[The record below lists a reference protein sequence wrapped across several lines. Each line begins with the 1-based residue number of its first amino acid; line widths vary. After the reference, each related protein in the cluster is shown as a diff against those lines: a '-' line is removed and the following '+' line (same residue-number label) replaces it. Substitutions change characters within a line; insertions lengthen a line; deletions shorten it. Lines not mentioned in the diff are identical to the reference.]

1 MGGFIASP
9 EMLLVAHSNPV
20 TGIKAPSELPSGPQ
34 AQPGLNTLPQRVLRK
49 EPVTP
54 SALVLMS
61 RSNAQ
66 PTGKLA
72 QREGIDLREL
82 GSAEGGGGG
91 DENIK
96 GWPQIPCSFLSCPW
110 SEGGGEQQWDP
121 QHPEVS
127 SPSFGVATEG
137 VGQRQEEE
145 RDADEKA

>member
-9 EMLLVAHSNPV
+9 EMLLVVHSNPV
-20 TGIKAPSELPSGPQ
+20 TGIKAPSELPSGPSK

-66 PTGKLA
+66 PTGKPA

-82 GSAEGGGGG
+82 GSAEGGWG
-91 DENIK
+91 
-96 GWPQIPCSFLSCPW
+96 
-110 SEGGGEQQWDP
+110 
-121 QHPEVS
+121 
-127 SPSFGVATEG
+127 
-137 VGQRQEEE
+137 
-145 RDADEKA
+145 